1 MDIRLSK
8 LHSSQL
14 FCHRVFLS
22 TALLESA
29 SGHDW
34 RFEDFALLLLFVL
47 SRFATACFTALG
59 PSSWFRRWRLCQI
72 EIRVRSM
79 LGYLPLGISD
89 DLSID
94 GIVELLLLLVQL
106 LLLLWLLLWLL
117 MRRLLFGRQFRQFKL
132 VIRIYIDFLD
142 RLLKCFSSN
151 SVSLLS
157 CLHCF
162 ELLLDSNIFRL
173 SKSVCLL
180 NSLVIELREVCVEPV
195 IVGKVLIVIRF
206 LNLLGSLPLVWLRE
220 DLVVWHPHSN
230 KHEEPFC
237 VRLPFLHQS
246 DSSLVHDQF
255 SWLLFSFRLQ
265 TKDELLNLSDEELL
279 RRPTVAFRNITCVS
293 FRRDEEIFFF
303 SFAHELHGAD
313 PWAKLWHHV
322 VELAHCLVEMRAWA
336 NHLRNIRFR
345 NFNHLQKVSLIIIIR
360 MVRRQPQAAIP

>member
-14 FCHRVFLS
+14 FCHRVFLI

-34 RFEDFALLLLFVL
+34 RFENFALLLLFVL
-47 SRFATACFTALG
+47 SRFATARFTALG

-117 MRRLLFGRQFRQFKL
+117 MRRLLFGFRQFKL
-132 VIRIYIDFLD
+132 VIRITVDFID
-142 RLLKCFSSN
+142 RYLKCISSL

-157 CLHCF
+157 CPQCF
-162 ELLLDSNIFRL
+162 ELLLDSSMFRL
-173 SKSVCLL
+173 RKPVCLL
-180 NSLVIELREVCVEPV
+180 DRLVIKLREVWVEPV

-206 LNLLGSLPLVWLRE
+206 LNLLWSLPLVWPRE

-230 KHEEPFC
+230 KHEEPSC
-237 VRLPFLHQS
+237 VRLSLLHQS

-255 SWLLFSFRLQ
+255 SLL
-265 TKDELLNLSDEELL
+265 LL
-279 RRPTVAFRNITCVS
+279 I
-293 FRRDEEIFFF
+293 
-303 SFAHELHGAD
+303 
-313 PWAKLWHHV
+313 
-322 VELAHCLVEMRAWA
+322 
-336 NHLRNIRFR
+336 
-345 NFNHLQKVSLIIIIR
+345 
-360 MVRRQPQAAIP
+360 